1 MMFFLS
7 LFVAC
12 LGTKKIGLSYQ
23 ISKPSHQWQ
32 PIPQNAADYAWRH
45 PSQYATIYAKSN
57 CGSYFEDRS
66 LEDSILSLT
75 RGLHVSKPITQETI
89 RISNRK
95 GMFQVM
101 DSELD
106 GIPLR
111 LGMLVV
117 SKNNCLYDF
126 LLIAPKKFFADSVA
140 DFLNTAQ
147 SLDTNRE
154 PNQ

>member
-1 MMFFLS
+1 MFFLA
-7 LFVAC
+7 FFMAC
-12 LGTKKIGLSYQ
+12 TGAKKMGISYQ
-23 ISKPSHQWQ
+23 ISKPNSHWQ
-32 PIPQNAADYAWRH
+32 PIPQSAADYAWRS
-45 PSQYATIYAKSN
+45 PSEYATIYAKSN

-66 LEDSILSLT
+66 LEDSLLSLT
-75 RGLHVSKPITQETI
+75 RGLYVSQPIAQESI

-126 LLIAPKKFFADSVA
+126 LLIAPKKFFSDAVA
-140 DFLNTAQ
+140 DFLRMAQ
-147 SLDTNRE
+147 SLDTNPE
-154 PNQ
+154 SNQ

>member
-1 MMFFLS
+1 MFFLS
-7 LFVAC
+7 FLMAC
-12 LGTKKIGLSYQ
+12 TGAKKIGISYQ
-23 ISKPSHQWQ
+23 LSKPSFHWQ
-32 PIPQNAADYAWRH
+32 PIPQSAADYAWRS

-75 RGLHVSKPITQETI
+75 RGLHVSNPITQETI

-95 GMFQVM
+95 GVFQVM

-106 GIPLR
+106 GIPIR

-140 DFLNTAQ
+140 DFLNMAQ
-147 SLDTNRE
+147 SLNTSPE
-154 PNQ
+154 PNR

>member
-1 MMFFLS
+1 MIFLVFFS
-7 LFVAC
+7 AC
-12 LGTKKIGLSYQ
+12 IGAKKIGTTYQLSE
-23 ISKPSHQWQ
+23 PSFHWQ
-32 PIPQNAADYAWRH
+32 PIPQNAADYAWRN
-45 PSQYATIYAKSN
+45 PKQYATIYVKAN

-75 RGLHVSKPITQETI
+75 RGLYVSEPITQESI

-95 GMFQVM
+95 GVFQVM

-126 LLIAPKKFFADSVA
+126 LLIAPKKFFADSIA

-147 SLDTNRE
+147 SLNTNPE
-154 PNQ
+154 SSQ

>member
-1 MMFFLS
+1 MFLLVF
-7 LFVAC
+7 FTAC
-12 LGTKKIGLSYQ
+12 MGAKKIGRTYQLSR
-23 ISKPSHQWQ
+23 PSFHWQ
-32 PIPQNAADYAWRH
+32 PIPQNAADYAWRN

-75 RGLHVSKPITQETI
+75 RGLYVSKPVTQESI

-126 LLIAPKKFFADSVA
+126 LLIAPKKFFAESVA
-140 DFLNTAQ
+140 DFLHTAQ
-147 SLDTNRE
+147 SLNTNPE
-154 PNQ
+154 PNR

>member
-1 MMFFLS
+1 MLFFV
-7 LFVAC
+7 LFTAC
-12 LGTKKIGLSYQ
+12 LGSKKIGNSYQ
-23 ISKPSHQWQ
+23 ISQPSFDWQ
-32 PIPQNAADYAWRH
+32 AIPQNAADYAWRH
-45 PSQYATIYAKSN
+45 PDQYATIYVKSN
-57 CGSYFEDRS
+57 CGSYFEDRT

-75 RGLHVSKPITQETI
+75 RGLHTSTPITQESI
-89 RISNRK
+89 RIANRK

-101 DSELD
+101 DSEVD

-140 DFLNTAQ
+140 DFLQTAQ
-147 SLDTNRE
+147 SLNTAPESD
-154 PNQ
+154 Q